1 MTERKGVNMEK
12 LKLAEIISAVNG
24 SYGYPADVTVTS
36 ISTDTRTIE
45 KDSVFIALKGER
57 FDGHDFAQ
65 KAMEL
70 GAAAVITEKA
80 VPGARC
86 VIVDSTAKALLDLAG
101 YYRNKFSIKTVGVT
115 GSVGKTTTKD
125 MIALVVSQ
133 KYKTLKT
140 EGNHNN
146 EIGLPQTLFGLDSTF
161 EAAVIEMG
169 MSHFGE
175 ISRLSMCAQPDVCVI
190 TNIGVSHI
198 ENLGS
203 QENILKAKLEILDGA
218 KYDAPLIISKD
229 DKFLAKAEISSSRKV
244 LYYSVS
250 KKDCDVYAGGI
261 KSDGEGISFDIHYDG
276 EKYSARIN
284 CLGEHNVKNA
294 LAAFCVG
301 IVLEIPPEDIV
312 KGIALFKP
320 EGMRQNITEKKGVRF
335 IVDCYNAAP
344 DSMKASLSVLDQA
357 QASGKRYCVLGDML
371 ELGKNSKQYHKTVGE
386 YVASSKADVL
396 YCFGEYS
403 AFYIEGAVKKGFNEE
418 NCKHFQSRED
428 LAECLK
434 KQLKEGDAVLLK
446 GSRGMKLEEVYKLL

>member
-1 MTERKGVNMEK
+1 MVLVMEK
-12 LKLAEIISAVNG
+12 MSLSEIISAVNG
-24 SYGYPADVTVTS
+24 SYGYPADTMVTS

-57 FDGHDFAQ
+57 FDGHDFAE
-65 KAMEL
+65 KAMEM
-70 GAAAVITEKA
+70 GAAAVITERA
-80 VPGARC
+80 VQGARC
-86 VIVDSTAKALLDLAG
+86 IIVDSTAKALLDLAG
-101 YYRNKFSIKTVGVT
+101 YYRNKFNVKTVGVT

-146 EIGLPQTLFGLDSTF
+146 EIGLPQTLFGLDNSY

-218 KYDAPLIISKD
+218 KYEAPLILSKD
-229 DKFLAKAEISSSRKV
+229 DKLLAKAEINSDRKV
-244 LYYSVS
+244 YYYSVS
-250 KKDCDVYAGGI
+250 KKNCDVYASSV
-261 KSDGEGISFDIHYDG
+261 KTDGEGINFNIHYDG
-276 EKYSARIN
+276 KKYPARIN

-301 IVLEIPPEDIV
+301 IVLEIPAEDIV
-312 KGIALFKP
+312 KGISEFRP
-320 EGMRQNITEKKGVRF
+320 EGMRQNITEKNGVKC

-344 DSMKASLSVLDQA
+344 DSMKASLSVLSQA
-357 QASGKRYCVLGDML
+357 KTEGKRICVLADML
-371 ELGKNSKQYHKTVGE
+371 ELGKNARQYHAKVGE
-386 YVASSKADVL
+386 YVAASKADYL
-396 YCFGEYS
+396 LCFGENS
-403 AFYIEGAVKKGFNEE
+403 ECYIEGAVKKGFNAE
-418 NCKHFQSRED
+418 NCRHFENRDD
-428 LAECLK
+428 LASY
-434 KQLKEGDAVLLK
+434 LKEIIKSGDTVLFK
-446 GSRGMKLEEVYKLL
+446 GSRGMKLEEVYKKL